1 MHEGRSAPHE
11 DSGVDERERV
21 PTGIPELDLVL
32 RGGVCRG
39 RVHLIEGRPGT
50 GKTTLATQFLVERRN
65 CGERGL
71 YIVLSETAAELAATA
86 ASHGWSLDGIEVLE
100 LAPERSRLGF
110 DQSILEPSELDL
122 GETIAHI
129 TQAVLRSQCA
139 LVVIDSL
146 AEIRLLA
153 TEPNRYRR
161 QIMSL
166 RRTLL
171 DSGATVLLLND
182 VTDTGDYDL
191 QAMVH
196 GVLCLEVIERSYGAA
211 RRRLRVAK
219 MRGADFQSGW
229 HDFAIQR
236 GRLLVFPS
244 LIAEE
249 HHAAYQ
255 RVMLSCGGPRL
266 DELFGG
272 GLPRGSTTMLTGP
285 SGVGKSTLAVQLV
298 AAAAERG
305 QHSAYFSF
313 DEAYETARERAEGL
327 GLGVEAMRSNGLMHW
342 ERANPTRISPGE
354 FIWKV
359 RRQVEDAAAAV
370 VVIDSL
376 NSYLETM
383 PEEQALMLQLH
394 ELIAYLNNQGVVTVL
409 VLAQSGVIGQ
419 LESPIDLSF
428 LSDAVVLMRY
438 REQSDELRR
447 VISVIKQRTGRHSRQ
462 VHQFTIGPGGVQVGQ
477 AVPADAGANAA

>member
-1 MHEGRSAPHE
+1 MDA
-11 DSGVDERERV
+11 GVEQLERV

-32 RGGVCRG
+32 RGGVSRG
-39 RVHLIEGRPGT
+39 RVHLVEGRPGT
-50 GKTTLATQFLVERRN
+50 GKTTLATQFLVERRDR
-65 CGERGL
+65 GEHGL
-71 YIVLSETAAELAATA
+71 YIVLSETAAELAASA

-100 LAPERSRLGF
+100 LAPERSRRGL

-122 GETIAHI
+122 GETIDQI
-129 TQAVLRSQCA
+129 TQAVLRSA
-139 LVVIDSL
+139 SRLVVIDSL

-161 QIMSL
+161 QIMAL

-182 VTDTGDYDL
+182 VTEAGEYDL

-249 HHAAYQ
+249 HHADY
-255 RVMLSCGGPRL
+255 RREMLSCGGPQL
-266 DELFGG
+266 DGLFGG
-272 GLPRGSTTMLTGP
+272 GLPRGSTIMLTGP
-285 SGVGKSTLAVQLV
+285 SGVGKSTLAMQLV

-313 DEAYETARERAEGL
+313 DEAFETAQARAEGL
-327 GLGVEAMRSNGLMHW
+327 HMGFESMRASGRMHW

-354 FIWKV
+354 FVWKV
-359 RRQVEDAAAAV
+359 RRQVEDQQAAV

-394 ELIAYLNNQGVVTVL
+394 ELLAYLNNQGVVTLL
-409 VLAQSGVIGQ
+409 VLAQRGTTGE

-438 REQSDELRR
+438 REQSDELER

-462 VHQFTIGPGGVQVGQ
+462 VHLFTIGQGGLQLGR
-477 AVPADAGANAA
+477 AVPAERDAGIDAA